1 MKPLVRAF
9 DEATYDDDVASN
21 DVASDDDNAT
31 MCNSFLCTWCVS
43 LCMAEE
49 AQADGVDVLTAEDD
63 HTGVNFLHR
72 QVRLDFK
79 MFAIWLAF
87 SN

>member
-1 MKPLVRAF
+1 
-9 DEATYDDDVASN
+9 
-21 DVASDDDNAT
+21 
-31 MCNSFLCTWCVS
+31 
-43 LCMAEE
+43 MAEE

-79 MFAIWLAF
+79 MFAI
-87 SN
+87 